1 MNEEKPIST
10 EKPMS
15 MVKRWLRQNW
25 KMTLG
30 VGFAF
35 ALWTTVAV
43 NTGQGGLGF

>member
-1 MNEEKPIST
+1 
-10 EKPMS
+10 MS
-15 MVKRWLRQNW
+15 NAKRWLRANW

-30 VGFAF
+30 VALAL

>member
-1 MNEEKPIST
+1 MNEDKPINT
-10 EKPMS
+10 
-15 MVKRWLRQNW
+15 VKRWLRQHW